1 MVTVANTIDIRNR
14 RRSMRGFTVVE
25 MLVTVAIIITLVGIL
40 VVGLTQASGAAQRAQ
55 TKFLMNSMA
64 AGLAQFKGDHG
75 YLPPVL
81 GDNGTPNNLP
91 GWSRD
96 VLGPPF
102 CGSCPNIDLRQ
113 SWFSVTTPAEYLL
126 GYGDRTA
133 DGYGIVGDIMQA
145 NSDSPGYIETPPLG
159 FRAPGSDGAWGAIVN
174 PRSGFGSLPGV
185 FAARN
190 PGNAGLPYVPN
201 PTQPNAAANNVRVR
215 GRIYGPYLELKDAN
229 LLGGLRPDGTIAR
242 PEDDDYDIQDEDEVG
257 LEGGEGYGDY
267 DMLEAAEV
275 DADEDKAEEERANLA
290 ELFKQAQVGW
300 PCARRAPRCVRAATR
315 CAHGCSGFFA
325 RRRRRWR
332 TWSSTR
338 TCSGSLRST
347 FGPPRSRTR
356 RRKLRRA

>member
-14 RRSMRGFTVVE
+14 RRFSRGFTVVE

-242 PEDDDYDIQDEDEVG
+242 PEDEDYDIRPKVI
-257 LEGGEGYGDY
+257 LDY
-267 DMLEAAEV
+267 WGSPIRYYRRPYLGFDPSAEV
-275 DADEDKAEEERANLA
+275 SNQLTLGDVFALRPWEFEASEVAESAADANGD
-290 ELFKQAQVGW
+290 
-300 PCARRAPRCVRAATR
+300 AATTPGLKS
-315 CAHGCSGFFA
+315 AGFA
-325 RRRRRWR
+325 LLSEGADRRTSNDRRRDDQEYNAD
-332 TWSSTR
+332 T
-338 TCSGSLRST
+338 LVEL
-347 FGPPRSRTR
+347 GP
-356 RRKLRRA
+356 